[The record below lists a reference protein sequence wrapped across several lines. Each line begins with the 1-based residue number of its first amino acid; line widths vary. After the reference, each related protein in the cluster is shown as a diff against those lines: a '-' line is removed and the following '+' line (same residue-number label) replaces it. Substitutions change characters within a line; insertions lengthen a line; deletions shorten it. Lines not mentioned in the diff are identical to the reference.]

1 MRRNFSSVT
10 LQKNIQLLR
19 DITFKSTSKSL
30 GEFPI
35 RKTNI
40 IKSDQKVISSLDK
53 ISSPSDFNNSYVNHM
68 KPTKVSMR
76 DSINYYNE
84 EIIQEQRNHLSKIQ
98 LLRDELNLIGSMIH
112 KKYNKNVLLFEK
124 SNKSQL
130 R

>member
-35 RKTNI
+35 RKTHI
-40 IKSDQKVISSLDK
+40 IKSDKKVISSLDK
-53 ISSPSDFNNSYVNHM
+53 ISSPLDFNNSYVNHM

-84 EIIQEQRNHLSKIQ
+84 EIIKEQRNHLSKIQ

>member
-1 MRRNFSSVT
+1 
-10 LQKNIQLLR
+10 
-19 DITFKSTSKSL
+19 
-30 GEFPI
+30 
-35 RKTNI
+35 
-40 IKSDQKVISSLDK
+40 
-53 ISSPSDFNNSYVNHM
+53 M

-98 LLRDELNLIGSMIH
+98 LLRDELNLIGSMSH

-130 R
+130 RWINYVVYIEG

>member
-35 RKTNI
+35 RKIHI
-40 IKSDQKVISSLDK
+40 IKSDKKVISSLDK

-98 LLRDELNLIGSMIH
+98 LLRDELNLIGFMIH